1 MRFLKRKDSGR
12 NYLNRAII
20 GLGVGLVKARNHVL
34 NPEFGPQGT
43 MDVLAAWIG
52 QEIAKEMLAQKKI
65 TAQSSKIEVIEKLL
79 DEVQIAEDITVDFKE
94 NSAHITVQKCLICP
108 RRVGG
113 YDLEG
118 HTVCPVGG
126 LVRGAIN
133 LITGKSPQIS
143 RIKFRPTEICQI
155 DFDLG

>member
-1 MRFLKRKDSGR
+1 MRFFRRKDPGR
-12 NYLNRAII
+12 NYLNRAVI
-20 GLGVGLVKARNHVL
+20 GLGVGLVKARSHVL

-43 MDVLAAWIG
+43 MDVLATWMG

-65 TAQSSKIEVIEKLL
+65 TTQSDKNEVIEKLL
-79 DEVQIAEDITVDFKE
+79 DEVRIAEDITVDFKE
-94 NSAHITVQKCLICP
+94 NNANITVQKCLICP

-118 HTVCPVGG
+118 HTACPVGG

-133 LITGKSPQIS
+133 LVSGKSPQIS
-143 RIKFRPTEICQI
+143 RIKLRPAEICQI
-155 DFDLG
+155 EFNLG

>member
-1 MRFLKRKDSGR
+1 MRFFRKKDSGK
-12 NYLNRAII
+12 NYLNRAVI
-20 GLGVGLVKARNHVL
+20 GLGAGLVKARGHVL

-43 MDVLAAWIG
+43 MDVLATWMG

-65 TAQSSKIEVIEKLL
+65 TAQTSKNEIIEKLL
-79 DEVQIAEDITVDFKE
+79 DEVRIAEDITVDFKE
-94 NSAHITVQKCLICP
+94 NGANITVQKCLICP

-118 HTVCPVGG
+118 HTACPVGG

-133 LITGKSPQIS
+133 LVSGKSPQIS
-143 RIKFRPTEICQI
+143 RIKLRPAEICQI
-155 DFDLG
+155 EFELG